1 MIWRVRKH
9 LKHEIQVV
17 AFKVTNDAPLFTTR
31 HSSTDF
37 SGLCLMEWKHL
48 LVDFLQKLGCFQQE
62 HLVYEMKANTTEEE
76 SVVSAHYDGWC
87 ATLGPPCLLPLG
99 CFFACLKSISLFA
112 DACYC
117 SRRLP
122 PSARVALFKTAK
134 CVGVQ
139 TAFRRTPECINCCKR
154 GPTGLS

>member
-1 MIWRVRKH
+1 MK
-9 LKHEIQVV
+9 
-17 AFKVTNDAPLFTTR
+17 PLYSRPDIRAQTFLACVLCNGNICLWISCR
-31 HSSTDF
+31 NWDVSSRST
-37 SGLCLMEWKHL
+37 W
-48 LVDFLQKLGCFQQE
+48 
-62 HLVYEMKANTTEEE
+62 VYEMKANTTEVE